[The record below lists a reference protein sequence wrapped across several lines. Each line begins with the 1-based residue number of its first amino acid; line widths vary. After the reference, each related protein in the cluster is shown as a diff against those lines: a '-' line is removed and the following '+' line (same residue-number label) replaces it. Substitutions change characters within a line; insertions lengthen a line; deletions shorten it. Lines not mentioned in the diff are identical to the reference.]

1 MTTLKIRS
9 AKLTISGRS
18 VCPEHEQWQTR
29 TWLNPLAT
37 CYTFAPDQ
45 GSVQAQAEV
54 EGEEEGQEGEEDE
67 EASEADVDVVREFA
81 LKERDVNVARRT
93 VGADDDEMSFRKP

>member
-1 MTTLKIRS
+1 MTILKSPS
-9 AKLTISGRS
+9 AMLIMLDSP

-45 GSVQAQAEV
+45 GFVQTPAEV

-67 EASEADVDVVREFA
+67 EVSEADVDVVGAFA

-93 VGADDDEMSFRKP
+93 VGANDDGMSFSKP